1 MRQHSHKFYKAPMTT
16 TNIENGQLANIG
28 QTNSNWLKEI
38 IAIDKMLSRTTP
50 SLNLQVTGV
59 ETLYKQMSTNK
70 SIQFLY
76 SDI

>member
-1 MRQHSHKFYKAPMTT
+1 MTT

-70 SIQFLY
+70 SIKFWYL
-76 SDI
+76 DI